1 MIVDTSAI
9 VAIVS
14 GESGAQVLKEALER
28 SPNSRMSAPNYVELC
43 AIMQRRDRPEI
54 SRLVDRLLDDYGI
67 QVEAV
72 DADQA
77 RVAAQAYRDYGR
89 GSGAIRPV
97 STSATPT
104 ATPWPRSPGSR
115 CCFVAMTSRIPISG
129 PRAPEPRLRYIRYMH
144 RGYALV
150 VCSPGVTRTMIDI
163 DDDLL
168 ARAAKELGT
177 TTKKD
182 TVHAALRAALR
193 ASAARSL
200 MNRMAENATGTQD
213 EALVNAMWRDGHPE
227 NTA

>member
-77 RVAAQAYRDYGR
+77 AWPRRRIATTAAAA
-89 GSGAIRPV
+89 AIRPV